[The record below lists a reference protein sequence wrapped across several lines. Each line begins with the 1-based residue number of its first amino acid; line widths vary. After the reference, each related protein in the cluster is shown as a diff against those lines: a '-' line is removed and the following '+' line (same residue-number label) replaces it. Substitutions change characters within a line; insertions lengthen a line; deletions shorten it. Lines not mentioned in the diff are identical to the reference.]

1 MRRNGVDA
9 GVGVASSLSSAGTA
23 SASALCVKEAYG
35 GGEAIE
41 GGNGW
46 IDIWGRIEGV
56 RLGGAMITHPHTQT
70 QTEIC

>member
-1 MRRNGVDA
+1 
-9 GVGVASSLSSAGTA
+9 LSSSSSSSVAAA

-41 GGNGW
+41 GGKGW
-46 IDIWGRIEGV
+46 IDIWGRIEEV

-70 QTEIC
+70 EIC